1 MQIAI
6 ILLFGCWTNFNL
18 MAPFQVD
25 IFANGNKR
33 EALLYLANDV
43 LKNGVLKKN
52 INLIHTPPDKKRF

>member
-6 ILLFGCWTNFNL
+6 ILLFGWWTNFYL
-18 MAPFQVD
+18 MALFQVD
-25 IFANGNKR
+25 IFANENKR

>member
-6 ILLFGCWTNFNL
+6 ILLFGWWTNFNL

-33 EALLYLANDV
+33 EALLYFANDV
-43 LKNGVLKKN
+43 LKNGVLKK
-52 INLIHTPPDKKRF
+52 KY